1 MKFRVKKID
10 METDGAY
17 VIVLNEFKAISS
29 GIHAG
34 DRVKIEKGNRSLVAI
49 TNLSDVSINSHEI
62 GVFHEVAD
70 IMKLKGGD
78 VVKLSMVPRPLSID
92 FIKKKL
98 EGKKLNEFE
107 IFSIMEDVVN
117 NKLSNTELSAFVTA
131 CYTRG
136 LDMNETYYL
145 TKAVVETGDI
155 LSLDTKPVLDK
166 HCLGGIPGNRT
177 TMIVVPII
185 AAAGYTIPK
194 TSSRSITSPAGTADT
209 MEVLTNVSFDVNQM
223 KRIVEDI
230 GACIAFGGSV
240 NLAAADD
247 KLIKVRH
254 PLHLDPESLMLAS
267 ILAKKAAV
275 SSTHILID
283 IPVGTEAKTKSRKDA
298 RNMAKHFKNIAK
310 RFGQKMKV
318 IFTDGSQPI
327 GNGVGPVLEAIDVLK
342 VLKQSKDRPMDLEN
356 KSIFLA
362 TEMLK
367 MIGKRNAR
375 QDCVEILRSGKAYD
389 KMKEIIAA
397 QGGDPEID
405 ISDLRPA
412 KTVKHMTAEK
422 SGKIFYISNKE
433 IAKLGLACGAPID
446 KGAGLYLWKHVGEQ
460 VKKGEKII
468 TFYTKTEERM
478 NYVTDLYKKLSPI
491 QIR

>member
-17 VIVLNEFKAISS
+17 VIVLNEFKAIAS

-34 DRVKIEKGNRSLVAI
+34 DRVKLERGDNSIIAI
-49 TNLSDVSINSHEI
+49 TNLSDVSIASHEI
-62 GVFHEVAD
+62 GVFHEVAK
-70 IMKLKGGD
+70 MMNLKGGETI
-78 VVKLSMVPRPLSID
+78 KLSLVPRPASID

-98 EGKKLNEFE
+98 EGKRLNEFE
-107 IFSIMEDVVN
+107 IFSIIEDVVCN
-117 NKLSNTELSAFVTA
+117 RLSNTELSAFVTA
-131 CYTRG
+131 CYTVG
-136 LDMNETYYL
+136 LNMNETYYL

-155 LSLDTKPVLDK
+155 LSLETRPVLDK

-177 TMIVVPII
+177 TMVVVPII

-209 MEVLTNVSFDVNQM
+209 MEVLTNVNLSVDQM
-223 KRIVEDI
+223 KEVVLKT

-267 ILAKKAAV
+267 IMAKKAAV

-283 IPVGTEAKTKSRKDA
+283 IPVGPEAKTKTK
-298 RNMAKHFKNIAK
+298 KEAK
-310 RFGQKMKV
+310 RLAQNFKKIGKKFKQKVKV

-327 GNGVGPVLEAIDVLK
+327 GNGIGPILEAIDVLK
-342 VLKQSKDRPMDLEN
+342 VLKQTDDRPIDLEN
-356 KSIFLA
+356 KAIHLA
-362 TEMLK
+362 SEMLA
-367 MIGKRNAR
+367 MVGKKNPKAE
-375 QDCVEILRSGKAYD
+375 CSEILRSGKAYE

-397 QGGDPEID
+397 QGGDPEISED
-405 ISDLRPA
+405 DLKPA
-412 KTVKHMTAEK
+412 KVTKSIFSEK
-422 SGKIFYISNKE
+422 DGKVIYISNKR
-433 IAKLGLACGAPID
+433 IARLGLSCGAPVD
-446 KGAGLYLWKHVGEQ
+446 KDAGIYLWKHVGDL
-460 VKKGEKII
+460 VKKGDKII
-468 TFYTKTEERM
+468 TFYTKSEDRM
-478 NYVTDLYKKLSPI
+478 NHITKLYGKILPI
-491 QIR
+491 KID